1 MNSCASANFFLRPI
15 IVTLLTCAVFFFPQ
29 GLTPFRASCFDQSAI
44 AANDG
49 KRGGLQTTQADFN
62 KSEMRCTSGKVPER
76 GTIRYEMILR
86 NTGESTPDRVALTFH
101 ISPSFVMLA
110 GRSPEIFCDIENHT
124 LHWKGRIRSQEE
136 RSFFIELVTLPNTA
150 GSIIH
155 SQAGVAWGN
164 ENKSLAMETKVT
176 SRELP
181 EGILLTVGKVG
192 LGPLEITILGYLL
205 LVPLFLFIVPRLIR
219 WREKKRAHLSPHVS
233 WSDPDP
239 RGFMVYAMSIP
250 FLACIPVLF
259 FLAFL
264 VMDDV
269 RQFSA
274 YEKTNCIIVD
284 KKLSW
289 STGSTGKTKSR
300 IYDPLVS
307 VRYKAGSNEIVSAGS
322 MVKGTFSGRE
332 SAAEKKIAQY
342 ELGRSYP
349 CWFDPEDPHEFL
361 LERGLS
367 WGWYLLC
374 LGPVILLGIATR
386 YLYRRLRGMR
396 APSEMSKAPIQP
408 G

>member
-49 KRGGLQTTQADFN
+49 KRGGFQADQADFN

-110 GRSPEIFCDIENHT
+110 GTSSEMSCDSANRT
-124 LHWKGRIRSQEE
+124 LRWEGRIRSQEE
-136 RSFFIELVTLPNTA
+136 RSFFIELVTLPKTA
-150 GSIIH
+150 GYIIH
-155 SQAGVAWGN
+155 NQASIAWGN
-164 ENKSLAMETKVT
+164 TNKSIAVETKVT
-176 SRELP
+176 SRDLP
-181 EGILLTVGKVG
+181 EGILLTVGKIG
-192 LGPLEITILGYLL
+192 LGRLEITILGYFL
-205 LVPLFLFIVPRLIR
+205 LVPLFLFIVPRWIR
-219 WREKKRAHLSPHVS
+219 WREKKRFHLSPHVS

-239 RGFMVYAMSIP
+239 RGFMVYATSIA

-264 VMDDV
+264 VMEDV

-274 YEKTNCIIVD
+274 YEKTTCIIVD

-289 STGSTGKTKSR
+289 STGKTKSR

-307 VRYKAGSNEIVSAGS
+307 VRYKAGGHEIVSAGS

-332 SAAEKKIAQY
+332 SSAEKKIARY

-374 LGPVILLGIATR
+374 LGPVIIFGIASR
-386 YLYRRLRGMR
+386 FLYRKLRGAQ
-396 APSEMSKAPIQP
+396 APPEMSKAPIQP

>member
-1 MNSCASANFFLRPI
+1 MNSHTIANFFLRPI
-15 IVTLLTCAVFFFPQ
+15 IVTLLTCAVCFFPQ
-29 GLTPFRASCFDQSAI
+29 GLIPFRASCFDQSAI

-49 KRGGLQTTQADFN
+49 KRGGFQATPADFK
-62 KSEMRCTSGKVPER
+62 KSEMRCSSGKVPER
-76 GTIRYEMILR
+76 GTIQYEIVLR
-86 NTGESTPDRVALTFH
+86 NTGESTTDPVALTFH

-110 GRSPEIFCDIENHT
+110 GRSPEIFYDIENRT
-124 LHWKGRIRSQEE
+124 LHWKGHIRSQEE
-136 RSFFIELVTLPNTA
+136 RSFFIELVTLPKTA
-150 GSIIH
+150 GSIVH
-155 SQAGVAWGN
+155 NQASVAWGN
-164 ENKSLAMETKVT
+164 ENRSLAVETKVT
-176 SRELP
+176 SRDLP
-181 EGILLTVGKVG
+181 GGILLTLGKVG
-192 LGPLEITILGYLL
+192 LGRLEIMILGYFL
-205 LVPLFLFIVPRLIR
+205 LVPLFLFIVPRFIK
-219 WREKKRAHLSPHVS
+219 WREKKIFRLSPNVS
-233 WSDPDP
+233 WGDPDP
-239 RGFMVYAMSIP
+239 RGFMVYAMSIT

-289 STGSTGKTKSR
+289 SAGSTGKTKSR

-307 VRYKAGSNEIVSAGS
+307 VRYKAVGNEIVSAGS

-332 SAAEKKIAQY
+332 SAAEKKIARY

-374 LGPVILLGIATR
+374 LGPMILFGITTR
-386 YLYRRLRGMR
+386 YLYRRLRGTR
-396 APSEMSKAPIQP
+396 APSEMSKAPIRP

>member
-15 IVTLLTCAVFFFPQ
+15 IVTLFTCALCFSPQ
-29 GLTPFRASCFDQSAI
+29 GLIPFGASCFDQSAI

-49 KRGGLQTTQADFN
+49 KRGGLQATQADFN
-62 KSEMRCTSGKVPER
+62 KSEMRCSSSKVPER
-76 GTIRYEMILR
+76 GTIQYEVTLR
-86 NTGESTPDRVALTFH
+86 NTGESTPDRVALTFY

-110 GRSPEIFCDIENHT
+110 GTSPEIFYDLENRT
-124 LHWKGRIRSQEE
+124 LNWEGRIRSQEE
-136 RSFFIELVTLPNTA
+136 RSFFIELVTLPKTA

-155 SQAGVAWGN
+155 NQASVAWGN
-164 ENKSLAMETKVT
+164 ENKSLAVETKVT
-176 SRELP
+176 SRDLP
-181 EGILLTVGKVG
+181 ERILLTVGKIG
-192 LGPLEITILGYLL
+192 LGRLEITILGYFL
-205 LVPLFLFIVPRLIR
+205 LVPLFLFIVPRFIR
-219 WREKKRAHLSPHVS
+219 WREKKRVHLSPNVS

-239 RGFMVYAMSIP
+239 RGFMIYAMSIA

-274 YEKTNCIIVD
+274 YEKTTCIIID
-284 KKLSW
+284 KKLCW

-307 VRYKAGSNEIVSAGS
+307 VRYKAGGTEIVSAGS

-332 SAAEKKIAQY
+332 SSAEKKIAQY

-349 CWFDPEDPHEFL
+349 CWFDPEEPHEFL

-374 LGPVILLGIATR
+374 LGPVILLGIASR
-386 YLYRRLRGMR
+386 YLYRKLRGMH
-396 APSEMSKAPIQP
+396 APSEMSKAPVQP